1 MPFYRFPHEFVYWDT
16 VKNHEEIKNALMP
29 IIKRREEHDKNNTSG
44 LYNAYTSYG
53 GGRDEEIHHPQLI
66 SELWR
71 IVDKAL
77 DDIYYADKGSFKPN
91 ILGSFINHSWYTYYN
106 KHGEF
111 NYHNHTGVNLEAIDN
126 NGPYFSSISVIYILN
141 DENEEN
147 ATSFA
152 KFGMLPM
159 THQIDHHYDAKHAKE
174 GTLLVFPSTLHHC
187 VKRVDIPG
195 RITIA
200 FNIVSKYRLS

>member
-1 MPFYRFPHEFVYWDT
+1 MPFYRFPHDFVYWDT
-16 VKNHEEIKNALMP
+16 VKNHEEIKNVLMP
-29 IIKRREEHDKNNTSG
+29 IIKRREEVDKNNTSG
-44 LYNAYTSYG
+44 LDNAYTSYG
-53 GGRDEEIHHPQLI
+53 DGVDIELHHPQLI

-106 KHGEF
+106 KHGQF
-111 NYHNHTGVNLEAIDN
+111 NYHNHTGINLEAIDN
-126 NGPYFSSISVIYILN
+126 NGPYFSSLSIIYVLN

-159 THQIDHHYDAKHAKE
+159 SHEIDHHYNAKHAKE

-195 RITIA
+195 RITLA
-200 FNIVSKYRLS
+200 FNIVSKYRLF